1 VGRAA
6 PNFHPHVFVDELAV
20 PHVVVIMLLRLLLLS
35 VAAAVSSCALSTPPT
50 RAETQIEALPPTT
63 PIPPRWAQGSSA
75 DTQITNDWVKSFNDA
90 GLEHVVAEALAN
102 NTDLRQAAAQVEM
115 ARQAAV
121 LVGAQLTPHIGID
134 VSGEGTRDLGDG
146 TFKSSEVYGQLAW
159 ELDLWGRLRA
169 KRAAAVASY
178 QATAL
183 DYAFAR
189 QSLAATTGKNW
200 YLASEAQQLVA
211 LAEQS
216 VQVYTRLLQ
225 LANAK
230 YAAGRVSALDVAE
243 ASAHVNEAQSE
254 LRRLQGSSSEARRN
268 LEVLVGRF
276 PGAELDASPSY
287 ALLPPP
293 ITAGLP
299 ASLLERRPDILAAEQ
314 QVLASFRSVE
324 ASRLALL
331 PALALTTEGGRFNDR
346 ILDLLHLNPNLIG
359 VGLRLFQP
367 VFQGGAL
374 RTAIKIATARQEQTV
389 ANYGS
394 VALKAF
400 REVEVALTN
409 EELLGERLRYQNQAL
424 ANRSEAVR
432 IATLKYRAGALSLLP
447 VLQLQTDELATR
459 AEIVKLRDTQLAN
472 RIQLHLALGGQ
483 P

>member
-1 VGRAA
+1 MV
-6 PNFHPHVFVDELAV
+6 ET
-20 PHVVVIMLLRLLLLS
+20 LLLFS
-35 VAAAVSSCALSTPPT
+35 VAAAASSCALSTPPT
-50 RAETQIEALPPTT
+50 RVDIEIEALPDTT
-63 PIPPRWAQGSSA
+63 RIPPRWAPGSPA
-75 DTQITNDWVKSFNDA
+75 DAQVTNDWVMAFNDP
-90 GLEHVVAEALAN
+90 GLEHVVTEAIAH

-115 ARQAAV
+115 ARQAAI
-121 LVGAQLTPHIGID
+121 LVGAQLKPRIGID
-134 VSGEGTRDLGDG
+134 AGGEVTRDLGDG
-146 TFKSSEVYGQLAW
+146 TFKSSEVYGQVAW

-189 QSLAATTGKNW
+189 QSLAATTGQNW
-200 YLASEAQQLVA
+200 YLASGTRQLVA

-225 LANAK
+225 LAHAK
-230 YAAGRVSALDVAE
+230 YKAGRVSALDVAE

-254 LRRLQGSSSEARRN
+254 LRRVQGSYSDARRN

-276 PGAELDASPSY
+276 PAAELDVSPSH
-287 ALLPPP
+287 ATLPPP
-293 ITAGLP
+293 IRAGLP

-314 QVLASFRSVE
+314 QVLASFRRLEV
-324 ASRLALL
+324 SRLALL
-331 PALALTTEGGRFNDR
+331 PDLALTVEGGRLNDR
-346 ILDLLHLNPNLIG
+346 LLDALHLNPNLIG
-359 VGLRLFQP
+359 AGIHLFQP
-367 VFQGGAL
+367 VFEWGAL
-374 RTAIKIATARQEQTV
+374 RTKIRIATARQEQMV

-409 EELLGERLRYQNQAL
+409 EALLAERLQYQNQAL
-424 ANRSEAVR
+424 ADRSEAVR

-459 AEIVKLRDTQLAN
+459 AEIIKLRDTQLAN
-472 RIQLHLALGGQ
+472 RIQLHLALGSQ